1 MPRAVLWIWR
11 LCAIHY
17 SIGAAAYLH
26 FLATGSYQYLNWYF
40 LIPGTLFFLVTAAA
54 EFYFA
59 FECRAGFEPDEP
71 MRLAWTLIA
80 LASISR
86 FLAAAMISLD
96 HWRLVSIS
104 GNSASVLGLAL
115 PKSFAQIGE
124 VIGGPVAMVLL
135 AAALGRVLS
144 IQRHFG
150 ILRGLTRTDVLL
162 IVLIVVV
169 TIGEVSRIMRYV
181 RPPYPHPS
189 LAQMIL
195 WMSDPLLGLLL
206 VQAVLIRRSA
216 SRVGFGLVSR
226 CWGMYVIA
234 ILMTLAG
241 DASIWI
247 VGESMLP
254 ERLVAL
260 TWYIWFFAG
269 AAYASAPAYQ
279 LAAMKLPLGRKD
291 ILQNRS

>member
-1 MPRAVLWIWR
+1 MPRAVVWIWR

-17 SIGAAAYLH
+17 ALGAVTYLH
-26 FLATGSYQYLNWYF
+26 FLATGSYRYLNWFF
-40 LIPGTLFFLVTAAA
+40 LIPGTLFFLLAAAA

-59 FECRAGFEPDEP
+59 FECRAGFDSGEP
-71 MRLAWTLIA
+71 MRLAWTFIA
-80 LASISR
+80 LASMAR
-86 FLAAAMISLD
+86 FAAAVMISLD
-96 HWRLVSIS
+96 HWRLVPIS
-104 GNSASVLGLAL
+104 GNGASVLGLAL
-115 PKSFAQIGE
+115 PKTFAQIGE

-144 IQRHFG
+144 IQRQFG

-169 TIGEVSRIMRYV
+169 TIGEVSRIMRYL

-189 LAQMIL
+189 LAQTIL
-195 WMSDPLLGLLL
+195 WTSDPLLGLLL

-216 SRVGFGLVSR
+216 SRVGLGLVSQ

-234 ILMTLAG
+234 ILITLVG
-241 DASIWI
+241 DASIWV

-260 TWYIWFFAG
+260 TWYIWFFAA
-269 AAYASAPAYQ
+269 AAYATAPAYQ
-279 LAAMKLPLGRKD
+279 LAAMKLPIAGKD
-291 ILQNRS
+291 VLRNRL